1 MKNFLFILAACLM
14 VSLVN
19 AAPAAQPRPQ
29 LNKKLQAAV
38 QAAAQRHQGSV
49 DLDKED
55 DFGNTP
61 VFAAAQKGDA
71 KAIASY
77 IKSAKSGDFL
87 LKTGKNGN
95 NVFHVA
101 RNKDSFLALAYG
113 IRHFYPREYQKHLHL
128 LMNQCNAAGEL
139 PVQTQINYGR
149 ADMFFAEIPYTD
161 LYKSIMNIKS
171 KLSAGGIV
179 ADVAQTEAAEV
190 VKMSKDNSGRTIAQA
205 ARDNASV
212 PGMDKVV
219 AFFNENASYL

>member
-19 AAPAAQPRPQ
+19 AAPAAQSRPQ

-38 QAAAQRHQGSV
+38 QAAAQRHQGSI

-113 IRHFYPREYQKHLHL
+113 IRHFYKPLK
-128 LMNQCNAAGEL
+128 
-139 PVQTQINYGR
+139 
-149 ADMFFAEIPYTD
+149 
-161 LYKSIMNIKS
+161 
-171 KLSAGGIV
+171 
-179 ADVAQTEAAEV
+179 
-190 VKMSKDNSGRTIAQA
+190 
-205 ARDNASV
+205 
-212 PGMDKVV
+212 
-219 AFFNENASYL
+219 